1 MTNEWRIEAFDR
13 HGKLLDFH
21 DQHGGPRT
29 SLEDALDYVDTY
41 WDSEMPKEA
50 ATFTITGDGVVKTYE
65 VDEVKFVRGLGG
77 DFNVWKKLATQPSR
91 PGRRRVKPSA

>member
-13 HGKLLDFH
+13 HGKALDFH
-21 DQHGGPRT
+21 DQHGGRQM

-50 ATFTITGDGVVKTYE
+50 VTFTITGDGVVKTYE

-77 DFNVWKKLATQPSR
+77 DFNVWKKLATEPSR
-91 PGRRRVKPSA
+91 PGRRRVNPLA